1 MLIESEYNWGD
12 NLNKCT
18 YFPSIEIG
26 SYQCSQCKY
35 FNGIEYQDHI
45 CVASGFTV
53 PLFRINCE
61 KNYHD

>member
-1 MLIESEYNWGD
+1 MITEVEHNCSD
-12 NLNKCT
+12 NLNTCT

-26 SYQCSQCKY
+26 SYQCCQCKY

-45 CVASGFTV
+45 RVASGFTV
-53 PLFRINCE
+53 PWVRINCE